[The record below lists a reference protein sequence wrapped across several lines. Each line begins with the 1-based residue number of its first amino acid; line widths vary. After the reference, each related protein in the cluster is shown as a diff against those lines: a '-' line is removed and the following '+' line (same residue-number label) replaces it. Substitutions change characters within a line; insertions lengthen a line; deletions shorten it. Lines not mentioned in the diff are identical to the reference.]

1 MSNYIA
7 QLGKIENGKDKVVVY
22 ATEEGFKLT
31 FTSNGV
37 RKECDDLLDSDHVAR
52 ELKHLGYSES
62 FIDVVLSM
70 L

>member
-7 QLGKIENGKDKVVVY
+7 QLGKIEMGKDKVVVY
-22 ATEEGFKLT
+22 ATEEGFKLI
-31 FTSNGV
+31 FTSNV
-37 RKECDDLLDSDHVAR
+37 KRTECDLLDSDHVAR
-52 ELKHLGYSES
+52 ELKHLGYSNS